1 MGACWALLV
10 RAEGRGFLRCVRYAH
25 MCSQTYITIRMKEEG
40 KLEINRELV
49 LFGVTL
55 KTTTVQ

>member
-1 MGACWALLV
+1 MGACWALLA
-10 RAEGRGFLRCVRYAH
+10 RAEGRGFLPCVHYAH
-25 MCSQTYITIRMKEEG
+25 MCSQTYITIRTKEG